1 MKRWNNEGRKQ
12 FDKPEVVYFALSR
25 GSEKLKEA
33 LSKGH
38 LIGFTY
44 NDDRFSDAYADAVV
58 DEDVHLKF

>member
-1 MKRWNNEGRKQ
+1 MKWRNNEGRKQ
-12 FDKPEVVYFALSR
+12 FDSLKWFYFALSR

-58 DEDVHLKF
+58 E